1 VALLPAAGT
10 DWDPVAEQL
19 ALAALLADFSSSA
32 SVATAQTRSNNAF
45 GDLATVGPSVT
56 ITSKGTIAFCVWGGI
71 VFGNVA
77 SASGRIAVAISGA
90 TTLAAAAANG
100 FFASENGG
108 LGVGSSGS
116 IWRAYAITPGANT
129 YTLKY
134 NNIAANGTATFQ
146 DRWLTVIAP

>member
-1 VALLPAAGT
+1 MALLPAAGT

-32 SVATAQTRSNNAF
+32 SVATQQTRSNNTF
-45 GDLATVGPSVT
+45 GDLATVGPSVPL
-56 ITSKGTIAFCVWGGI
+56 TSKGTIAWVAWGAI

-77 SASGRIAVAISGA
+77 SASGRITVAISGA
-90 TTLAAAAANG
+90 TTLAAAATNG
-100 FFASENGG
+100 FYASENGG
-108 LGVGSSGS
+108 LGVGSAGVV
-116 IWRAYAITPGANT
+116 WRAFAITPGANT

-146 DRWLTVIAP
+146 DRWITVVAP

>member
-1 VALLPAAGT
+1 MAILPAAGT

-32 SVATAQTRSNNAF
+32 SVATQQTRSNNTF
-45 GDLATVGPSVT
+45 GDLATVGPTVT
-56 ITSKGTIAFCVWGGI
+56 LTSKGTIAWCAWGAI

-77 SASGRIAVAISGA
+77 SASGRITVAISGA
-90 TTLAAAAANG
+90 TTLAAAATNG

-108 LGVGSSGS
+108 LGVGSAGS
-116 IWRAYAITPGANT
+116 VWRAFAITPGANT
-129 YTLKY
+129 FTLKY

-146 DRWLTVIAP
+146 DRWLTVVAP